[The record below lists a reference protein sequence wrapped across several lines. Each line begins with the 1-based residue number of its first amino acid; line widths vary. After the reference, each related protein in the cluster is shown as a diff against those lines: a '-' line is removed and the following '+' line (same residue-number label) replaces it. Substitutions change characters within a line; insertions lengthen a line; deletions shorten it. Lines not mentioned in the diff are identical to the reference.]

1 MCENRGRLSWRV
13 SHWNA
18 GWKSVSETTWRQNKV
33 QSLLFNIGS
42 VETHWNAEKLR
53 QLKIALQFHMFY
65 NTSKFFRLAKISLHS
80 DSGNGRP
87 MRFQLLGSWQG
98 RDNCHSC
105 RFLRKRKRASGE
117 VVVSGDPSCS
127 WSAFWLRESCKR
139 QQFFALFGV
148 LIDWDSDHRT
158 RLLTLGSKRKRQCVV
173 LWEKNLK
180 RYTLHID
187 FPSVYFPISPVFLWI
202 QSS

>member
-1 MCENRGRLSWRV
+1 MQRNWGNWKLPFSSICFTIHPSFSGWQKFRCILIQGMKGLWDFSSWDLGKVAITARAV
-13 SHWNA
+13 DFC
-18 GWKSVSETTWRQNKV
+18 GSE
-33 QSLLFNIGS
+33 
-42 VETHWNAEKLR
+42 
-53 QLKIALQFHMFY
+53 
-65 NTSKFFRLAKISLHS
+65 
-80 DSGNGRP
+80 
-87 MRFQLLGSWQG
+87 
-98 RDNCHSC
+98 
-105 RFLRKRKRASGE
+105 KRAWGE
-117 VVVSGDPSCS
+117 VAVSGDPSCS

-158 RLLTLGSKRKRQCVV
+158 RLLTLGSKRKRRCVV